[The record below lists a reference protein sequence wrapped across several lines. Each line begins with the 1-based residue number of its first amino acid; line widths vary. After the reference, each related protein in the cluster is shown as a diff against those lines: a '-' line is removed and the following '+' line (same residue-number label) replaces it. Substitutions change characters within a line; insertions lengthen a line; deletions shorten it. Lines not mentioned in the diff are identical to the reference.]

1 MDTIQPIKISIHEL
15 QLINKLK
22 KEYNEIKEKISNE
35 IYQEIIE
42 ELTKST
48 TKLENK
54 TLKTK
59 IT

>member
-22 KEYNEIKEKISNE
+22 KEYNETKEKLSNE

-42 ELTKST
+42 ELTKSITKKET
-48 TKLENK
+48 T
-54 TLKTK
+54 
-59 IT
+59 